1 MKQLLSILF
10 LLVFSATISAQK
22 SRIVGKV
29 TNSKYEALAS
39 VTVKLSGAATAM
51 TRTDVEGRFSFV
63 ADAQKK
69 YTLTVSYVGY
79 EEKTIN
85 DVSVEKAGD
94 EETVNIILNEAGK
107 VLTDVSVK
115 ATSRTATAKGETV
128 TSSIIF
134 S

>member
-1 MKQLLSILF
+1 MKYPVKQLLSIVF
-10 LLVFSATISAQK
+10 LLVISSTLFAQK

-29 TNSKYEALAS
+29 TNSKNEALAS

-63 ADAQKK
+63 AEAQKI

-85 DVSVEKAGD
+85 DVTVTKAGD
-94 EETVNIILNEAGK
+94 
-107 VLTDVSVK
+107 D
-115 ATSRTATAKGETV
+115 ETV
-128 TSSIIF
+128 TKVVKY
-134 S
+134 